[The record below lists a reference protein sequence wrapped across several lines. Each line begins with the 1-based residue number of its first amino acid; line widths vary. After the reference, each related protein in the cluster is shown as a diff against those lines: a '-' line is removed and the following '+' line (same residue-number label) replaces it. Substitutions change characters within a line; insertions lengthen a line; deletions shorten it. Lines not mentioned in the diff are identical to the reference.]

1 MASLLWTRLN
11 PTVKNRD
18 TTKKF
23 FNKFLYKAVVFLPG
37 GNLIRNT
44 KFSDM
49 QFLLEQRLSWHGR
62 DYNYGGSWALN
73 SHSKFMANSRRQI
86 EHAKVEQ
93 LEYWRDAAKELT
105 GKFAFRV
112 EEPFITVYSD
122 EETAL
127 YDLIKADPRPR
138 SLQQL
143 FKPKNSTALEA
154 LDRGEIILKREIE
167 YNYRICFREGKF
179 DSTHIESIY
188 NLLLSQGTDVKMTK
202 SCEKNMCNRLYWFA
216 STYFYAKDLHVA
228 TMIGLICPDIIS
240 GIYKVVRVPE

>member
-11 PTVKNRD
+11 PTVEHRD

-23 FNKFLYKAVVFLPG
+23 FNKFLYKAVVFLPA
-37 GNLIRNT
+37 GNLIRNV

-49 QFLLEQRLSWHGR
+49 QFLLEERLSWHGHT
-62 DYNYGGSWALN
+62 YNYGGSWAVN
-73 SHSKFMANSRRQI
+73 PHSQFMANRRKQLDQ
-86 EHAKVEQ
+86 AKIEQ
-93 LEYWRDAAKELT
+93 LEYWRDAAKEFT

-122 EETAL
+122 DETAL
-127 YDLIKADPRPR
+127 YDLIKTDPRPR
-138 SLQQL
+138 NIVQI
-143 FKPKNSTALEA
+143 FKPKNSTALAA
-154 LDRGEIILKREIE
+154 LDRGEIILKRETD
-167 YNYRICFREGKF
+167 YNYRVCFKEGKF
-179 DSTHIESIY
+179 DAIVIKSIH
-188 NLLLSQGTDVKMTK
+188 NLLLSQGTDIKMTK
-202 SCEKNMCNRLYWFA
+202 SCEKNMSNRLYWFT